1 MGEANRVPGDIS
13 GDLPFEDAEA
23 EDTWPGIVYVGDKC
37 RRVDAV
43 LIVLC
48 QCS

>member
-1 MGEANRVPGDIS
+1 MDEVNRVPGDIS
-13 GDLPFEDAEA
+13 GALPFEEAEV
-23 EDTWPGIVYVGDKC
+23 EDTWPGIVYVGESC